1 MTTGIHLDYQE
12 LRKTSPEAARQAILA
27 ILTSARDNI
36 AETAR
41 VLSVTR
47 ATVYKALRKKKAG
60 SLADSSRAPHTI
72 ANKTREDIEKQVIEI
87 KTKTNY
93 GPGRIL
99 DELFETKG
107 ITLSKHTIRNII
119 RRNRDTIKTKR
130 HKPKKASP
138 RQFVDW
144 YSAKAF
150 EIVQIDLKHIVDQKA
165 LTEEQISHIYA
176 HDLPLYQWGALDV
189 TSRFKLVGYSTEK
202 TWTNGLCWFL
212 WVTSWLRSHGV
223 SCQIIYT
230 VDHGVEFG
238 GDCWWKIADLKKLL
252 SGFGCKLIQNHKK
265 SPQENAH
272 LERSHRTDDDEF
284 YIPRILHIK
293 TRETFFTEAL
303 NYLYYYNN
311 VRKHSSLNQ
320 KTPYA
325 YLRTQLSELDDT
337 IKIVPPIF
345 LDKVAVELGA
355 WSGYHVLA
363 NYQMKKKLPE
373 KSPGFKTLIL
383 KPG

>member
-12 LRKTSPEAARQAILA
+12 LRKTSPKAARQAILS
-27 ILTSARDNI
+27 ILKSTHGNI
-36 AETAR
+36 TETAR
-41 VLSVTR
+41 ILTITR
-47 ATVYKALRKKKAG
+47 KTIYKALRKKNEG
-60 SLADSSRAPHTI
+60 SLDDSSRAPHTV
-72 ANKTREDIEKQVIEI
+72 ANKTAEAIEQSVVIL

-93 GPGRIL
+93 GPDRL
-99 DELFETKG
+99 YDELIETAG
-107 ITLSKHTIRNII
+107 IDLSIHTIRNIV
-119 RRNRDTIKTKR
+119 RRNRDKIKSKR
-130 HKPKKASP
+130 HKPKKAAP

-144 YSAKAF
+144 YTARAF

-165 LTEEQISHIYA
+165 LSEEQISHIYA

-189 TSRFKLVGYSTEK
+189 RSRFKLIGYSTEK

-223 SCQIIYT
+223 TCQIIYT

-265 SPQENAH
+265 CPQENAQ

-284 YIPRILHIK
+284 YIPRILHISN
-293 TRETFFTEAL
+293 RESFFTEAM
-303 NYLYYYNN
+303 NYIYYYNN
-311 VRKHSSLNQ
+311 VRKHSSLN
-320 KTPYA
+320 KNTPYA
-325 YLRTQLSELDDT
+325 TVYEQHPEVND
-337 IKIVPPIF
+337 KIRFVPPIF

-363 NYQMKKKLPE
+363 NHPV
-373 KSPGFKTLIL
+373 
-383 KPG
+383 

>member
-12 LRKTSPEAARQAILA
+12 LRKTSPKAARQAILS
-27 ILTSARDNI
+27 ILKSTNGNI

-47 ATVYKALRKKKAG
+47 KTIYKALRKKSEG
-60 SLADSSRAPHTI
+60 SLIDSSRAPHMVI
-72 ANKTREDIEKQVIEI
+72 NKTPADIEQHVVDL

-93 GPGRIL
+93 GPERL
-99 DELFETKG
+99 HAELVETTG
-107 ITLSKHTIRNII
+107 IDLSIHTIRNIV
-119 RRNRDTIKTKR
+119 RRNRDKIKTKR

-144 YSAKAF
+144 YTAKAF

-165 LTEEQISHIYA
+165 LSEKQISHIYA

-189 TSRFKLVGYSTEK
+189 TSRFKLIGYSTEK

-223 SCQIIYT
+223 TSQIIYT

-265 SPQENAH
+265 CPQENAH

-284 YIPRILHIK
+284 YIPRILSIT
-293 TRETFFTEAL
+293 TRKEFFTEAM
-303 NYLYYYNN
+303 NYIYYYNN
-311 VRKHSSLNQ
+311 IRKHASLD
-320 KTPYA
+320 KDTPYVV
-325 YLRTQLSELDDT
+325 LHQQLPMIDDT
-337 IKIVPPIF
+337 IRFVPPIF
-345 LDKVAVELGA
+345 LDKVAVDLGA

-363 NYQMKKKLPE
+363 NHHTCY
-373 KSPGFKTLIL
+373 
-383 KPG
+383 